1 MWMDAP
7 EGIVTLGPDSHERYV
22 WVHAPAVPTQVLT
35 PGSIGQVLQKP
46 VKSQGDPG
54 GTVKNQQLLAWAE
67 PCPKPDSFSG
77 FEDQDFYRLPE
88 ISVPMTAEDI
98 LQVAAVVE
106 DVYGRRTIAP
116 DRPFILDT
124 EDMEL
129 TTPSYSEM
137 DCDLSH
143 WTFS

>member
-1 MWMDAP
+1 M
-7 EGIVTLGPDSHERYV
+7 
-22 WVHAPAVPTQVLT
+22 
-35 PGSIGQVLQKP
+35 
-46 VKSQGDPG
+46 
-54 GTVKNQQLLAWAE
+54 
-67 PCPKPDSFSG
+67 
-77 FEDQDFYRLPE
+77 
-88 ISVPMTAEDI
+88 
-98 LQVAAVVE
+98 AAVVE

-143 WTFS
+143 WTLS